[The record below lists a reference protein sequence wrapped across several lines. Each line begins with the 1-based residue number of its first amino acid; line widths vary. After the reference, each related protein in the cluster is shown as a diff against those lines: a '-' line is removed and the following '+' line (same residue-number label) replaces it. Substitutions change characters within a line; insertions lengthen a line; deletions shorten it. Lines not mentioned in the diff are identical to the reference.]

1 MTTPSR
7 RAIVSIA
14 ATVITLAL
22 GACASAPSRP
32 EAGVA
37 TSTETRWM
45 TIRFD
50 NLARERV
57 YVYLVSARREWL
69 LGRVE
74 PGAVESL
81 RIPDAALLEASTNVR
96 LAVFVGE
103 RATLDAARRAPAQ
116 TVSQPTSAIL
126 SQRWKFARGELVSL
140 RR

>member
-7 RAIVSIA
+7 RTFVSIA

-22 GACASAPSRP
+22 GACASAPSHAELGAP
-32 EAGVA
+32 
-37 TSTETRWM
+37 TPTDTRWL

-57 YVYLVSARREWL
+57 YVYLVSARQEWL

-81 RIPDAALLEASTNVR
+81 RVPDAALLETSTNVR

-103 RATLDAARRAPAQ
+103 RATLDAARHAPAQ
-116 TVSQPTSAIL
+116 TVSQPASAIL
-126 SQRWKFARGELVSL
+126 AQRWKFSRGELES
-140 RR
+140 RRR

>member
-7 RAIVSIA
+7 RTFVSIA
-14 ATVITLAL
+14 ATMITLAL
-22 GACASAPSRP
+22 GACASASSRP
-32 EAGVA
+32 EPGAP
-37 TSTETRWM
+37 TSTETRWP

-57 YVYLVSARREWL
+57 YVYLVSASHEWL

-81 RIPDAALLEASTNVR
+81 RVPDEALLETSTNVR

-103 RATLDAARRAPAQ
+103 RPTLGAARRAPAQ
-116 TVSQPTSAIL
+116 TLSQPASAIL
-126 SQRWKFARGELVSL
+126 AQRWKFSRGELAS
-140 RR
+140 RRR